1 MLPKHLEE
9 VLLQVLKRL
18 REHLR
23 DEVNALWTVFRQSNE
38 EILKYQ
44 CVLVLSDFTSE
55 LFSVDSC
62 GQQDGLSDECLE

>member
-1 MLPKHLEE
+1 MSKDFEK
-9 VLLQVLKRL
+9 VLLQLIKRPL
-18 REHLR
+18 EHLG
-23 DEVNALWTVFRQSNE
+23 DEVDTRWTILRQSNE
-38 EILKYQ
+38 EVLKYQ